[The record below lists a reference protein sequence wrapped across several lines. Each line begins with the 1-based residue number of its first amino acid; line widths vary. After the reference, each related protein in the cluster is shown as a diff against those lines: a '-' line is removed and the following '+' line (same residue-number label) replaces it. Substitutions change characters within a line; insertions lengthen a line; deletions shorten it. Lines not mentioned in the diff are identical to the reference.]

1 MSPVNRARSA
11 FCDID
16 LKTFLRKH
24 IPAPI
29 WKSMSLAKSMVL
41 DFVDSL
47 LGRRDPMVPPRRM
60 IFVGS
65 GDFLAIG
72 EAFLDLFRKL
82 GNLQPQHRVLDV
94 GCGIGRMAIPL
105 TKYLTSGGSYEGFD
119 IVPRGIKWCTEKITP
134 HYENFKFQL
143 ADIRNSEY
151 NATGHQTA
159 AEFRFPYLDREFDF
173 VFLTSVFTHMKSE
186 DVENY
191 LAEIERVLK
200 PEGRCFI
207 TWFLL
212 NAESRKL
219 MREGRSA
226 IDFKFAF
233 GNLLTTNPE
242 VPEEAIAYDE
252 AYVTSLYGKAGL
264 TLITPIYFGS
274 WCNRENSFASYQDI
288 CIAYK

>member
-1 MSPVNRARSA
+1 
-11 FCDID
+11 
-16 LKTFLRKH
+16 
-24 IPAPI
+24 
-29 WKSMSLAKSMVL
+29 MSLAKSMVL

-82 GNLQPQHRVLDV
+82 GSLQPQHRVLDV

-151 NATGHQTA
+151 NATGLQIAT
-159 AEFRFPYLDREFDF
+159 EFRFPYPDREFDF

-186 DVENY
+186 DVANY

-212 NAESRKL
+212 NAESRRL
-219 MREGRSA
+219 MREGKSA

-274 WCNRENSFASYQDI
+274 WCNRENSIASYQDI